1 MQHADHA
8 DDRRE
13 QRHDQPESEP
23 ELAGKGVEP
32 RLHPIEPGV
41 YVLETGIYLLEP
53 GVDLRKPDVYCRKP
67 GVHLC
72 ADAVEL
78 GIELAPHC
86 DVLAELRAKRA
97 RQPLGLP
104 LFHSRPPQRVG
115 HLQCVYHRLAQ
126 SPCPSV
132 RIAVLAL
139 RGIRSRSRGL

>member
-13 QRHDQPESEP
+13 QRHDHPESEP
-23 ELAGKGVEP
+23 ELAGQGVEP
-32 RLHPIEPGV
+32 CLHLLESGV
-41 YVLETGIYLLEP
+41 YLLEA
-53 GVDLRKPDVYCRKP
+53 GVYLLEAD
-67 GVHLC
+67 VHLC
-72 ADAVEL
+72 THAVEP

-86 DVLAELRAKRA
+86 DVLTELRAKRA
-97 RQPLGLP
+97 RQPLGLL
-104 LFHSRPPQRVG
+104 LFHPGPPQRVG

-139 RGIRSRSRGL
+139 WGIRPEQRL